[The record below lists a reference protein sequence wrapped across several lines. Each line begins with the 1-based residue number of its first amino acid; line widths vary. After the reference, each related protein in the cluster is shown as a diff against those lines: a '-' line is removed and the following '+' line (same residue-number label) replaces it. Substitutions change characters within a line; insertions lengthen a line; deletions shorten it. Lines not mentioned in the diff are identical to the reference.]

1 MTGGSAQRHGTLRP
15 CEKSQATIS
24 LRSKGRFANYV
35 RPMIPRLYHA
45 RLSYPPIADM

>member
-35 RPMIPRLYHA
+35 RPMIPRLRA
-45 RLSYPPIADM
+45 LAAQSQSKR